1 VARRLLRKEQARPMA
16 DGILSANPLD

>member
-16 DGILSANPLD
+16 DGILSADPLD